1 MFYIN
6 AKNLVLL
13 AVKHGVLQELHGMI
27 PIYRNAGSP
36 PELFPEGWYLEDIE
50 DVAQDLM
57 HDEDGQSALINALK
71 EKGVE
76 FQPVDEDELQ
86 RNFDRL
92 DKFIKDRFQESE
104 QEETQR

>member
-6 AKNLVLL
+6 AKSLVLL
-13 AVKHGVLQELHGMI
+13 AVKHEVLQELHGMI
-27 PIYRNAGSP
+27 PLYRHAGSP
-36 PELFPEGWYLEDIE
+36 PEVCPEGWYLEDIE

-57 HDEDGQSALINALK
+57 HDEEGQNTLINALK

-76 FQPVDEDELQ
+76 FQPLDEGELQ

-92 DKFIKDRFQESE
+92 DKFIKDHFQESE
-104 QEETQR
+104 QEERQP